1 MHFILQVHFQK
12 RSLQSV
18 QIQQLNAITA
28 YFWDFIVRCKYM
40 YVMFIHTWTYRIKCV
55 LSIFGIFRV
64 KKSRFYAKKSY
75 FFSNFREAR
84 AGCVPPGSAPGI
96 VVKHIQQH
104 IYTTSLHVSREVVP
118 IDRDKEYRSAEG
130 WGVGEPFN
138 THFWV
143 WFILIIDRPYCD
155 R

>member
-1 MHFILQVHFQK
+1 MNISHKMCSQ
-12 RSLQSV
+12 
-18 QIQQLNAITA
+18 
-28 YFWDFIVRCKYM
+28 YFWGISCEQNHVFTPKN
-40 YVMFIHTWTYRIKCV
+40 
-55 LSIFGIFRV
+55 LIFFPILGGHV
-64 KKSRFYAKKSY
+64 PGASPP
-75 FFSNFREAR
+75 
-84 AGCVPPGSAPGI
+84 PPGSAPGI

-143 WFILIIDRPYCD
+143 
-155 R
+155 